1 MEKEKKG
8 LFGRLLDF
16 WKEKVGMGET
26 DSIGFWKEAEPL
38 EKHFSEIGPVDVL
51 NQQETRKVFWEEK
64 ADGGL
69 EGKEQDNS
77 VLEKQKKIVFAEAKE
92 KEHLQISEETE
103 DTERKQR
110 VNLFSAEFFREGR
123 KAEAEEGV
131 LGKPFL
137 WEMPMEEQEKQS
149 IIPVM
154 AEPVQEKES
163 VLEERQEKLERE
175 TTKREELQAEPT
187 VDIEKLMRQMTKK
200 LWEERESCGRRLR

>member
-1 MEKEKKG
+1 
-8 LFGRLLDF
+8 
-16 WKEKVGMGET
+16 MGET

-38 EKHFSEIGPVDVL
+38 EKLFSEIGAVDVL

-77 VLEKQKKIVFAEAKE
+77 VLEKQKKIVLAEAKE
-92 KEHLQISEETE
+92 KEHLRISEETE
-103 DTERKQR
+103 AAERKQR

-137 WEMPMEEQEKQS
+137 WEMPMEEQEKRS

-187 VDIEKLMRQMTKK
+187 VDFEKLMRQMTKK

>member
-38 EKHFSEIGPVDVL
+38 EKHFSEVVAHF
-51 NQQETRKVFWEEK
+51 FWEEK

-69 EGKEQDNS
+69 GGKEQDNS

-92 KEHLQISEETE
+92 KENLWISEETE
-103 DTERKQR
+103 DMERKQR

-137 WEMPMEEQEKQS
+137 WEMPMEEQEKRS

-154 AEPVQEKES
+154 AEPVREKEM

>member
-16 WKEKVGMGET
+16 WKEKVGMGEM

-38 EKHFSEIGPVDVL
+38 EKHFSEIGAVDVL

-69 EGKEQDNS
+69 GGKEQDNS

-92 KEHLQISEETE
+92 KENLWISEETE

>member
-1 MEKEKKG
+1 
-8 LFGRLLDF
+8 
-16 WKEKVGMGET
+16 MG
-26 DSIGFWKEAEPL
+26 
-38 EKHFSEIGPVDVL
+38 
-51 NQQETRKVFWEEK
+51 
-64 ADGGL
+64 
-69 EGKEQDNS
+69 GKEQDNS

-131 LGKPFL
+131 LGKSFL
-137 WEMPMEEQEKQS
+137 WEMPMEEQEKRS

>member
-1 MEKEKKG
+1 
-8 LFGRLLDF
+8 
-16 WKEKVGMGET
+16 MG
-26 DSIGFWKEAEPL
+26 
-38 EKHFSEIGPVDVL
+38 
-51 NQQETRKVFWEEK
+51 
-64 ADGGL
+64 
-69 EGKEQDNS
+69 GKEQDNS

-92 KEHLQISEETE
+92 KENLWISEETE

-123 KAEAEEGV
+123 KVEAEEGV

-137 WEMPMEEQEKQS
+137 WEMPMEEQEKRS

-154 AEPVQEKES
+154 AEPVQEKEM

-175 TTKREELQAEPT
+175 TTKREEPQAEST